1 MLPSKNTQRNDCHV
15 VTRKNGYILDPLSPQ
30 SRNKLLFFN
39 KVFRFFCALAAAFGG
54 RLEVGMSLVR
64 NSGWCASIHTGER
77 LKSAVLA
84 DFSKRLAENS
94 ASTAE
99 NGGGGAEVSIICP
112 NCCLGRFFFFSL
124 QTGIK

>member
-1 MLPSKNTQRNDCHV
+1 MVDYSSLENCRAERHRGFESLSL
-15 VTRKNGYILDPLSPQ
+15 RKAGTSYCFSIRCSG
-30 SRNKLLFFN
+30 
-39 KVFRFFCALAAAFGG
+39 FFCALAVAFGG

-112 NCCLGRFFFFSL
+112 NCCLGRFFFFL
-124 QTGIK
+124 CKLE